1 MSLAGHAD
9 AARTKYMLGEL
20 QNSCG
25 RKEEAQVLFQRAA
38 GTTDS
43 EQAAWAFMAAKKTNI
58 EDEGKWHARL
68 LTALAANQNKG
79 SSLGA
84 YNYALLQRELRNETA
99 ADAGFREALLMPDRQ
114 MAYHLTRLALADG
127 GN

>member
-1 MSLAGHAD
+1 MITSRSKCRPANRSFTTLTLLTFRPIHPNHQCTSLSLVICT
-9 AARTKYMLGEL
+9 R
-20 QNSCG
+20 
-25 RKEEAQVLFQRAA
+25 
-38 GTTDS
+38 
-43 EQAAWAFMAAKKTNI
+43 AAKKTNT

-68 LTALAANQNKG
+68 LTALVANQNTG

-99 ADAGFREALLMPDRQ
+99 ANAGFREALLMPDRQ
-114 MAYHLTRLALADG
+114 MAYHLARLALADG